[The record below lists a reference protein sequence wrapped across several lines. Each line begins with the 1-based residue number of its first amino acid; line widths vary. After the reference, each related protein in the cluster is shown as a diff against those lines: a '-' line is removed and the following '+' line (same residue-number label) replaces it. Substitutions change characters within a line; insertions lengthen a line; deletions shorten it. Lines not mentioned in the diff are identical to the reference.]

1 MAYDRKFLVWSL
13 GYAAI
18 GIALG
23 IFMAASKNHL
33 QFDAHAHVLLVGFLM
48 SFAYA
53 VICRLW
59 LADKP
64 SRLAGA
70 QFLLHQAGA
79 TTMFLGLLLL
89 YGGFATEEQIGPFL
103 GLASIAVFVAALL
116 MMFMV
121 IRETSISSG

>member
-1 MAYDRKFLVWSL
+1 MGYDRKFLVWSL
-13 GYAAI
+13 GYAVI

-23 IFMAASKNHL
+23 IFMAASGNHS
-33 QFDAHAHVLLVGFLM
+33 QFDAHAHVLLVGFVM

-64 SRLAGA
+64 SRLAGT

-79 TTMFLGLLLL
+79 TTMFLGLFSLHE
-89 YGGFATEEQIGPFL
+89 GIAEEGQIAPFL
-103 GLASIAVFVAALL
+103 GIASIAVFVAALL

-121 IRETSISSG
+121 IKAKAD

>member
-1 MAYDRKFLVWSL
+1 MDYDRKFLMWSL
-13 GYAAI
+13 GYAVV

-23 IFMAASKNHL
+23 IFMAASRNHS
-33 QFDAHAHVLLVGFLM
+33 QFDAHAHVLLVGFVM

-59 LADKP
+59 LAGKP

-70 QFLLHQAGA
+70 QFVLHQAGA
-79 TTMFLGLLLL
+79 TTMFLGLYSLH
-89 YGGFATEEQIGPFL
+89 GGIAAEEQISPFL
-103 GLASIAVFVAALL
+103 GIASIAVFVAALL

-121 IRETSISSG
+121 IKAKTN